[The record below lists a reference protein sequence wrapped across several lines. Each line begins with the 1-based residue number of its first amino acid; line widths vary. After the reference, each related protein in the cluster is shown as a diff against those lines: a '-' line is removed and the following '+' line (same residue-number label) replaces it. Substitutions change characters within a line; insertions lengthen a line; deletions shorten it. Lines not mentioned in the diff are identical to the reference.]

1 MWEGAIFLSPT
12 LPHSHTPNDAI
23 LAFTKPIYMKKSTTQ
38 QLDKLDRQLESL
50 LSELSSYSEAQLNQ
64 KPAPGAW
71 SAMQVM
77 HHMLLAEQL
86 SLAYVQK
93 KLSFNPALKN
103 AGVTGAWHVFLL
115 WTFIYAP
122 LKFKAP
128 ANVSDEKLPAHSTL
142 KETAQIWKNNRRE
155 LREYLDTLPD
165 GIFQKLIYRHPF
177 AGLLSLDA
185 MLLFFEWHF
194 LRHHKQIHRT
204 VK

>member
-1 MWEGAIFLSPT
+1 
-12 LPHSHTPNDAI
+12 
-23 LAFTKPIYMKKSTTQ
+23 MKKSTAQ

-71 SAMQVM
+71 SAMQVL
-77 HHMLLAEQL
+77 HHVLLAEQL

-93 KLSFNPALKN
+93 KLSFKPTLKN
-103 AGVTGAWHVFLL
+103 AGLTGAWHVFLL

-128 ANVSDEKLPAHSTL
+128 ANVSEEKLPAHSTL
-142 KETAQIWKNNRRE
+142 QETAELWKKNRLEMRD
-155 LREYLDTLPD
+155 YLGALPNEV
-165 GIFQKLIYRHPF
+165 FHKLIYRHPF

-185 MLLFFEWHF
+185 MLLFFEWHCI
-194 LRHHKQIHRT
+194 RHHKQIRRT
-204 VK
+204 VDV